1 MSAGRKAI
9 DLGVAALAVALV
21 VAGAVAVFVVKNGT
35 GAASL
40 VGAGTVLLALV
51 LLRERIDTLRWGDL
65 ELSLRRQ
72 ADVAEAVGDRE
83 LARELVVAADGLR
96 RRAAPV
102 ADSYEAIRRSMAKS
116 DARTAALEAQ
126 MEQARAAARTG
137 EFDGEEIEDLFRTG
151 TEGERIYALA
161 VLLEHPDLAS
171 SNLVLDG
178 VRDSRSRFE
187 QYYSLVLADL
197 VEPRL
202 APEQKRT
209 LQKVLRDQTDSG
221 LVPADGDRGRV
232 ATRILRRLE

>member
-1 MSAGRKAI
+1 
-9 DLGVAALAVALV
+9 
-21 VAGAVAVFVVKNGT
+21 
-35 GAASL
+35 
-40 VGAGTVLLALV
+40 
-51 LLRERIDTLRWGDL
+51 
-65 ELSLRRQ
+65 
-72 ADVAEAVGDRE
+72 
-83 LARELVVAADGLR
+83 
-96 RRAAPV
+96 
-102 ADSYEAIRRSMAKS
+102 MAKS